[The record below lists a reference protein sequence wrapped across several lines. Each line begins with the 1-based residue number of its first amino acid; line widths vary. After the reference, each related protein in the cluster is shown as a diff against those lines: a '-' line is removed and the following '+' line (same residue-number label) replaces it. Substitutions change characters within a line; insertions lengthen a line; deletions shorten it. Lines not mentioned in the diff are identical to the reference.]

1 MHDQT
6 AIAPRRF
13 LFDRRFDV
21 RAAHEDVD
29 THAEPPAPVF
39 TLADVE
45 QARAEGAT
53 EGRAAALA
61 EVQAQIDAERSR
73 DTTLLA
79 IAERLSA
86 IQAEISA
93 AADQAGRDAVRIAET
108 MVRTLMPDLYARHGA
123 GEIEAMVEAAL
134 AQLPTDQMITVR
146 IAPALSEELTPLLK
160 QCADD
165 RGLGE
170 QLRVCSDGAVAPGD
184 CALEW
189 AGGGL
194 LRDQN
199 SLWRDIEAL
208 IEETVEETAG
218 KTRHRT
224 AVPQIGSALSAA
236 GESHD

>member
-1 MHDQT
+1 MF
-6 AIAPRRF
+6 PR
-13 LFDRRFDV
+13 
-21 RAAHEDVD
+21 
-29 THAEPPAPVF
+29 PPAPAF
-39 TLADVE
+39 SFADLE
-45 QARAEGAT
+45 QARDEGIAQ
-53 EGRAAALA
+53 GRAAALA
-61 EVQAQIDAERSR
+61 DVQVQIDAERTR

-79 IAERLSA
+79 IAERLST
-86 IQAEISA
+86 IQDDVRA

-123 GEIEAMVEAAL
+123 GEIEAMVETAL

-146 IAPALSEELTPLLK
+146 IAPALSEELAPLLK
-160 QCADD
+160 QRAEDH
-165 RGLGE
+165 GLGE
-170 QLRVCSDGAVAPGD
+170 QLRVCGDGAVAPGD

-208 IEETVEETAG
+208 IEETVEETS
-218 KTRHRT
+218 RRT
-224 AVPQIGSALSAA
+224 GVPQIGSAMPAA